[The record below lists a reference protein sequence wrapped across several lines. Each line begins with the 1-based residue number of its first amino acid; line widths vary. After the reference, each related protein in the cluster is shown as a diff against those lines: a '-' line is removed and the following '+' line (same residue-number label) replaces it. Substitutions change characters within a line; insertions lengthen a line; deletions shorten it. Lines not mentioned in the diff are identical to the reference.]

1 MSSGRVH
8 VVMPK
13 ELTDEIDAV
22 VGQRHRSSF
31 ICDAAKEKLIRQKQA
46 EAIRKF
52 AGSLRDEDYPEW
64 RNGSAEWVHNLR
76 QQDERI
82 RERKLRRL
90 SRESSNRHKRPNRRA
105 QEKTGSR
112 GVS

>member
-13 ELTDEIDAV
+13 DLTDEIDVV

-31 ICDAAKEKLIRQKQA
+31 ICEAAREKLIRQKQA
-46 EAIRKF
+46 EAIRKY

-64 RNGSAEWVHNLR
+64 KNGSAEWVHNLR
-76 QQDERI
+76 QEDERI
-82 RERKLRRL
+82 REGKLKG
-90 SRESSNRHKRPNRRA
+90 SSNENSHRHKRPHRRS
-105 QEKTGSR
+105 QEKARSR
-112 GVS
+112 